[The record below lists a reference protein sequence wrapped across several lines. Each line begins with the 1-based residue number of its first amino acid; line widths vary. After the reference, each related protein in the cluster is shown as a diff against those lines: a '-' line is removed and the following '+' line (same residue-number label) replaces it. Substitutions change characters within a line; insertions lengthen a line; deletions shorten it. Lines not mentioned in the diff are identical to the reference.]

1 MKKIIV
7 LDTEGMSSHN
17 PYNIGYVVADRNG
30 NVYLERNFAYL
41 PAIIENVIDCEP
53 AKELVI
59 RGASEILE
67 TEKYYYV
74 KDKKEILDTLRKD
87 IIENKVSDIWAYN
100 CSFDSRMLNK
110 LFGAECIEELGITFK
125 CIWSAI
131 VYSKLLSRNYF
142 NFIEKNN
149 YLTEKGNPISK
160 AEIVYRYLFD
170 ENDFIEEHTA
180 LEDSKIELS
189 ILLKAFKSKK
199 KLVWDCRQ
207 PWRVL
212 KEKYD
217 KEKR

>member
-30 NVYLERNFAYL
+30 NIYLERNFAYL

-67 TEKYYYV
+67 TEKYFYV
-74 KDKKEILDTLRKD
+74 RDKQEILNTLRND
-87 IIENKVSDIWAYN
+87 IIDNKVSDIWAYN
-100 CSFDSRMLNK
+100 C
-110 LFGAECIEELGITFK
+110 
-125 CIWSAI
+125 
-131 VYSKLLSRNYF
+131 
-142 NFIEKNN
+142 
-149 YLTEKGNPISK
+149 P
-160 AEIVYRYLFD
+160 VYRYLFD
-170 ENDFIEEHTA
+170 ENNFIEEHTA

-189 ILLKAFKSKK
+189 ILLKAFKTKK

-207 PWRVL
+207 PWRIL

-217 KEKR
+217 KERG